1 MSTTESGPI
10 PRVQPGVDTSR
21 RLSVIL
27 PVRNGEPHVFGQ
39 VRGVEGTECSRP
51 WEVVVVDT
59 GSTDTSADRV
69 RQRSLGARLPPL
81 ARVVLP
87 RPSVPRPAER
97 ERTLV
102 SASPQSGNGR
112 GRPPRRPLAVDDCT
126 PPRARWATPRGV
138 AAVTSVSPVIETPRR
153 LRPWAK
159 GRMRVTLLASLLAG
173 RRRAIKQGAAP
184 GYAPIEAGDRLKSP
198 FERHQLER

>member
-1 MSTTESGPI
+1 M
-10 PRVQPGVDTSR
+10 D
-21 RLSVIL
+21 
-27 PVRNGEPHVFGQ
+27 N
-39 VRGVEGTECSRP
+39 
-51 WEVVVVDT
+51 
-59 GSTDTSADRV
+59 GSTDTSADRL

-87 RPSVPRPAER
+87 RPSVPRHAER
-97 ERTLV
+97 ERTLL

-153 LRPWAK
+153 LRPRAR